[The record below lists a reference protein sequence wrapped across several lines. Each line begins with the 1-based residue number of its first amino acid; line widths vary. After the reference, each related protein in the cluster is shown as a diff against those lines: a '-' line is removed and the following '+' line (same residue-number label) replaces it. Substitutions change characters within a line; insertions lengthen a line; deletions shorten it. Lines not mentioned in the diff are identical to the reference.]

1 MGPETLAQVLR
12 PLTRMLGTPDPD
24 LLVGLGAADDAA
36 VYRLN
41 DEQAV
46 VATADFFPPIVDDPT
61 MFGAIAA
68 ANALSDIYAMGGDPL
83 LGLNLVA
90 WPEKLDIAILSE
102 IMAGGAAK
110 VREAGALV
118 AGGHTVTDPEP
129 KYGLAVIGLVH
140 PQHIFIKGGARAGD
154 VLILTKPLGTGVVT
168 TALKEQRARDADVAA
183 AMASMATLNAAA
195 ARVLR
200 TLDASVH
207 ACTDVTGFG
216 LLGHA
221 WEMAEQSGAVLLM
234 RADGIA
240 WLPGAQEYAAAR
252 LIPGGTARNR
262 GYLTEHVTFAESV
275 SRIARTLLYDPQTS
289 GGLLAALAPAA
300 LDAAMAGFAAAAVPA
315 FIVGEVVDGVPH
327 LRVE

>member
-1 MGPETLAQVLR
+1 
-12 PLTRMLGTPDPD
+12 MLGTPHPD

-83 LGLNLVA
+83 FGLNLVA
-90 WPEKLDIAILSE
+90 WPEGLDVAILSE
-102 IMAGGAAK
+102 IMAGSAAK

-129 KYGLAVIGLVH
+129 TFGLAVIGLVH
-140 PQHIFIKGGARAGD
+140 PQRIWTKGGARPGD
-154 VLILTKPLGTGVVT
+154 ALILTKPLGTGVVT
-168 TALKEQRARDADVAA
+168 TALKEQRAREADVEA
-183 AMASMATLNAAA
+183 AMAAMARLNASA

-200 TLDASVH
+200 DLGADVH
-207 ACTDVTGFG
+207 ACTDITGFG

-221 WEMAEQSGAVLLM
+221 WEMAEQS
-234 RADGIA
+234 RAAMLVRANGIA
-240 WLPGAQEYAAAR
+240 WLPGAAEYVEAR
-252 LIPGGTARNR
+252 LVPGGTARNR
-262 GYLTEHVTFAESV
+262 KYLAPHVTFVDAV
-275 SRIARTLLYDPQTS
+275 SRTARTLLFDPQTS
-289 GGLLAALAPAA
+289 GGLMAAVAPTARDAALAA
-300 LDAAMAGFAAAAVPA
+300 FAAADVPA
-315 FIVGEVVDGVPH
+315 FIVGEVIEGDPH

>member
-12 PLTRMLGTPDPD
+12 PLADMLGTPHPD
-24 LLVGLGAADDAA
+24 LLIGLGAADDAA

-46 VATADFFPPIVDDPT
+46 VATTDFFPPIVDDPT
-61 MFGAIAA
+61 IFGAIAA
-68 ANALSDIYAMGGDPL
+68 ANALSDVYAMGGDPL
-83 LGLNLVA
+83 FCLNLVT
-90 WPEKLDIAILSE
+90 WPEGLDVAILSE
-102 IMAGGAAK
+102 ILAGSAVK

-129 KYGLAVIGLVH
+129 KFGLAVIGLVH
-140 PQHIFIKGGARAGD
+140 PQRILTKGGARPGD
-154 VLILTKPLGTGVVT
+154 ALILTKPLGTGVVT
-168 TALKEQRARDADVAA
+168 TALKEQRASAEDVAA
-183 AMASMATLNAAA
+183 AVASMVRLNAAA

-200 TLDASVH
+200 DLGEDVH

-221 WEMAEQSGAVLLM
+221 WEMADQSGAALLL
-234 RADGIA
+234 RTNGIR
-240 WLPGAQEYAAAR
+240 WLPGAAGYAEAR

-262 GYLTEHVTFAESV
+262 TYLAPHVTFAESV
-275 SRIARTLLYDPQTS
+275 SRTARTLLYDPQTS
-289 GGLLAALAPAA
+289 GGLLAAVAPGALDSALAA
-300 LDAAMAGFAAAAVPA
+300 LAMADVPA
-315 FIVGEVVDGVPH
+315 FTVGVVTEGEPH

>member
-12 PLTRMLGTPDPD
+12 PLADMLGTPHPD

-46 VATADFFPPIVDDPT
+46 VATTDFFPPIVDDPT

-68 ANALSDIYAMGGDPL
+68 ANALSDVYAMGGDPL
-83 LGLNLVA
+83 FCLNLVA
-90 WPEKLDIAILSE
+90 WPEGLDVAILSE
-102 IMAGGAAK
+102 IMAGSAAK

-129 KYGLAVIGLVH
+129 KFGLAVVGLVH
-140 PQHIFIKGGARAGD
+140 PQRILTKGGARPGD
-154 VLILTKPLGTGVVT
+154 ALILTKPLGTGVVT
-168 TALKEQRARDADVAA
+168 TALKEQRASDADVAA
-183 AMASMATLNAAA
+183 ATASMAQLNAAA

-200 TLDASVH
+200 DLGAEVH

-221 WEMAEQSGAVLLM
+221 WEMAELSGAAMLL
-234 RADGIA
+234 RVEGIR
-240 WLPGAQEYAAAR
+240 WLPGAADYAEAR
-252 LIPGGTARNR
+252 LVPGGTARNR
-262 GYLTEHVTFAESV
+262 AYLAPHVTFGESV
-275 SRIARTLLYDPQTS
+275 SRTARTLVYDPQTS
-289 GGLLAALAPAA
+289 GGLFAAIAPGALDAALAALAAA
-300 LDAAMAGFAAAAVPA
+300 DVPA
-315 FIVGEVVDGVPH
+315 FTVGAVYDGEPH

>member
-12 PLTRMLGTPDPD
+12 PLTHMLGTPHPD

-68 ANALSDIYAMGGDPL
+68 ANALSDIYAMGGEPIF
-83 LGLNLVA
+83 GLNLVA
-90 WPEKLDIAILSE
+90 WPEGLETAILSE
-102 IMAGGAAK
+102 ILAGGAAK
-110 VREAGALV
+110 MSEAGALV

-129 KYGLAVIGLVH
+129 KFGLAVIGLVH
-140 PQHIFIKGGARAGD
+140 PKRIFTKSGARPGD
-154 VLILTKPLGTGVVT
+154 ALVLTKPLGTGVVS
-168 TALKEQRARDADVAA
+168 TALKEQRASDTDVEA
-183 AMASMATLNAAA
+183 AMASMARLNVSA

-200 TLDASVH
+200 GLGADVH
-207 ACTDVTGFG
+207 ACTDITGFG

-221 WEMAEQSGAVLLM
+221 WEMAEQGGVAMVV

-240 WLPGAQEYAAAR
+240 WLPGALEYAEAR

-262 GYLTEHVTFAESV
+262 THLTPHVSFADAV
-275 SRIARTLLYDPQTS
+275 SRTVRALLYDPQTS
-289 GGLLAALAPAA
+289 GGLLAAVAPSSLGAA
-300 LDAAMAGFAAAAVPA
+300 LAAFAAADVPA
-315 FIVGEVVDGVPH
+315 FVVGEVVEGDPH
-327 LRVE
+327 LHVG